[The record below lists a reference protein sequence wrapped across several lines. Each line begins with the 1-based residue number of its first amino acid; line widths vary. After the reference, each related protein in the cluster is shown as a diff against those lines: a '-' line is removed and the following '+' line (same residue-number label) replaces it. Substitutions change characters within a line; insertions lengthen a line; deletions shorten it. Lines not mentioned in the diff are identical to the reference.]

1 MPEDAKTIIIGNPGD
16 LTPPHICT
24 SIESIHQIELSI
36 SEINGSIVNLAASMQ
51 EHNARIEEHMRRQEQ
66 LDQDHSDRLRMLE
79 HNCNREER
87 WLNLY
92 KMIEAL
98 TADLSLQKSDLSS
111 LRKDVERHHTEAQ
124 TANSIYE
131 PYKGAIFVVVTGAL
145 LLVIGFLFSQVG
157 IHQ

>member
-1 MPEDAKTIIIGNPGD
+1 MTEDPKTIIIGNPED
-16 LTPPHICT
+16 LASQHICT
-24 SIESIHQIELSI
+24 SLESIHKIELAI
-36 SEINGSIVNLAASMQ
+36 VEINGSIITLAASMQ

-66 LDQDHSDRLRMLE
+66 LDQDHANRLRTLE

-111 LRKDVERHHTEAQ
+111 LRKDVDRHHTEAQ
-124 TANSIYE
+124 TTQSIYE
-131 PYKGAIFVVVTGAL
+131 PYKGAIFAVVTGAL
-145 LLVIGFLFSQVG
+145 LLIIGYLFSQVG
-157 IHQ
+157 VHG